1 MHRFQ
6 SVKYNLRCLVAS
18 SSTSDCVARIKY
30 SESQLAEKK
39 SHLETFQSEFC
50 DIKKKYEEACGKL
63 EKDINE
69 TQELISQ
76 REQAYNEFVAES
88 ASKYAMANNVMPAL
102 ASAPKKGLMGKIF
115 GWRKKKSPAFQIVTS
130 MKAC

>member
-1 MHRFQ
+1 M
-6 SVKYNLRCLVAS
+6 VAS
-18 SSTSDCVARIKY
+18 STTSDCVARIKN

-50 DIKKKYEEACGKL
+50 DIKKKYEEACEKL
-63 EKDINE
+63 GKDIDE

-76 REQAYNEFVAES
+76 RERAYNDFIAES
-88 ASKYAMANNVMPAL
+88 ASNYAMTNNVMQAL

-115 GWRKKKSPAFQIVTS
+115 G
-130 MKAC
+130 